1 MALWQLKNMY
11 PVIQPIKFLLFI
23 SLILFLLINSPFA
36 KELQNNKRI
45 KSKTNSYDNKSFNLS
60 SEKLPENYLG
70 HDIKRV
76 FATLSKRLTTK
87 GEFETTEE
95 YQTRI
100 KKELGET
107 IYGLLTIDN
116 IYAFKPM
123 VGVDTNYDAD
133 KQILRATV
141 KPEPIFNPENLRD
154 ERLTFTIRID
164 HQNKGVYV
172 GQNPFGAKKEI
183 VKLDLSTYSILPINI
198 NEFSLDCRGLNFRL
212 NMNSNKA
219 KKSKDHVQVLYIGR
233 LTSPFI
239 KSESFFKDATFD
251 FPMEGIN
258 AINYLFFELS
268 EIWLFDEISG
278 EILYKQKRSTLSDEK
293 K

>member
-183 VKLDLSTYSILPINI
+183 VFGD
-198 NEFSLDCRGLNFRL
+198 
-212 NMNSNKA
+212 
-219 KKSKDHVQVLYIGR
+219 
-233 LTSPFI
+233 
-239 KSESFFKDATFD
+239 
-251 FPMEGIN
+251 
-258 AINYLFFELS
+258 
-268 EIWLFDEISG
+268 
-278 EILYKQKRSTLSDEK
+278 
-293 K
+293 